1 MDLDVRTFFV
11 FYRQSTDEVQIWEQ
25 KMINIFFKCSR
36 GKSLAVVD
44 NNPDLE
50 CQGFSLVEVSL
61 AMLVIGIGM
70 LAVLSMFTAGLDQNK
85 RSVDDTK
92 AAFFAEE
99 VFNGLLA
106 ESERDWSTIGVTG
119 GITNL
124 IIAVKKEWDN
134 TSTINVI
141 MDNKIH
147 TNIYCLKDYPDIVN
161 HSFRYSLGIA
171 RKDRCIKSA
180 TLCFYPGEF
189 GSTNNPYVFFMN
201 IFNYQL
207 QNP

>member
-1 MDLDVRTFFV
+1 M
-11 FYRQSTDEVQIWEQ
+11 
-25 KMINIFFKCSR
+25 

-61 AMLVIGIGM
+61 AILVLGIGM
-70 LAVLSMFTAGLDQNK
+70 LAVLSMFTSGLDQNK
-85 RSVDDTK
+85 RSIDDTK

-99 VFNGLLA
+99 VFNGLLT
-106 ESERDWSTIGVTG
+106 ESERDWAAIGVNG
-119 GITNL
+119 GTTNL
-124 IIAVKKEWDN
+124 IVAADTTWDN
-134 TSTINVI
+134 PAILDVI

-147 TNIYCLKDYPDIVN
+147 TNVYHLSEDPNIVDR
-161 HSFRYSLGIA
+161 SFRYCLNVE
-171 RKDRCIKSA
+171 RKDRCTKST
-180 TLCFYPGEF
+180 TLCVYPGEY
-189 GSTNNPYVFFMN
+189 GSTNNPHVFFMS